1 MHWLSPPR
9 VRAVLRVGSALLGLG
24 VTGWLLAML
33 WPEPDR
39 VAQGAPPSAD
49 QPETLAPYPEAP
61 VTVLVIGLDADR
73 LGAPPNKAAP
83 KGPANADAL
92 LMLRIASQEPLQVL
106 HLPTELGVRLPGQ
119 GDPGSLAQLWRRG
132 GVSLVSDAVRDI
144 VGLDEGDPKRYVV
157 MPRAALRRLVDGLG
171 EVEVVLGQSYQRQD
185 KTQGYSVNLQAGRQ
199 SLNGVQAEQLV
210 RYLPDPKNVS
220 QRRQRQDILV
230 SALIEQVK
238 APSGIGVIPALVDQL
253 DTEIETNL
261 SRSEQL
267 SLAAAIIASPE
278 PVAISRLPLAN
289 RAGDQTLRQIK
300 PEASRPLWPQPQ
312 P

>member
-73 LGAPPNKAAP
+73 LGAPSNKAAP
-83 KGPANADAL
+83 QGPANADAL
-92 LMLRIASQEPLQVL
+92 LMLRIASREALQVL

-171 EVEVVLGQSYQRQD
+171 EVEVLLGQSYQRQD

-238 APSGIGVIPALVDQL
+238 SPSGIGVIPALVDQL

-267 SLAAAIIASPE
+267 SLAAAIIASPK

>member
-73 LGAPPNKAAP
+73 LGAPSNKAAP

-278 PVAISRLPLAN
+278 PVAISRLPLAK

>member
-73 LGAPPNKAAP
+73 LGAPSNKAAP

-185 KTQGYSVNLQAGRQ
+185 LTQGYRVNLQAGRQ

-210 RYLPDPKNVS
+210 RYLPEPKNVS

-289 RAGDQTLRQIK
+289 QAGDQTLRQIK

>member
-24 VTGWLLAML
+24 VTWWLLAML

-73 LGAPPNKAAP
+73 LGAPSNTAAP

-185 KTQGYSVNLQAGRQ
+185 LTQGYRVNLQAGRQ

-210 RYLPDPKNVS
+210 RYLPEPKNVS

-278 PVAISRLPLAN
+278 PAAITRLPLAN
-289 RAGDQTLRQIK
+289 RAGEQTLRQIK